1 MVATPRRRIS
11 GWFSEM
17 QGCRRVPML
26 HRPRAS
32 TVALIGMGVLAALLV
47 FARTV
52 AWGVGLSADSA
63 AYISAAR
70 NLLAGHGFLK
80 FDGSP
85 FSEWPPLYPLLLAA
99 LGAGTDP
106 AVVVAPLNAAA
117 HGLTVFVVG
126 SHLRSRLG
134 SWIGLAAAGALAL
147 CIPLA
152 SLAARALSDSLFLLW
167 VVLALTAASG
177 FHSRGGVRAFVCM
190 ALFSALAG
198 LTRYVGVAVPIAIA
212 CALLGRQGLPGW
224 GVLRKVVHVA
234 GYGLIAVTPMAFW
247 LLCKPSSTGD
257 TAGERAAPDDLLI
270 ANGFDALGF
279 VGGWIV
285 GTDVFS
291 HTGRVALAV
300 VFLFALAVA
309 GVVLARRGPAPGAP
323 HAGWLPPWVAFAL
336 IYPAAVLGGA
346 ILGFTWPESFD
357 GLLDHVRRWTVA
369 NAGGFAW
376 ASTERLWLPLFVALV
391 VATAWVFHRGC
402 AAPLRA
408 RDDAG
413 ATRQARRWSA
423 VVACTAVGVWMVWQ
437 VGLNAR
443 DLAGA
448 HAHGAAETRAAA
460 WARSETLRRVVELAS
475 EGVVHSNEA
484 GMLYLLAG
492 GDVVYQPL
500 PVAKGVARTVDGS
513 AEGDGPARVRGVV
526 EGAVAGDLVVWFDD
540 APSVRRHDFG
550 LPTLRLTPGLAPVAE
565 LADGAVFRVDKAYRG
580 GGEQFIAEFIA
591 TVRKQPVA
599 SAAFDVYW
607 QDGALTYAREPCA
620 TGEVAATFFLHV
632 VPRDVADLPHWRTLY
647 GFDNLDFHFHQTGAI
662 FGGKCLATVPLPRY
676 AIARIHTGQYERGGR
691 RLWRV
696 EFANPVEP

>member
-32 TVALIGMGVLAALLV
+32 TVALIGMGVLAAWLV

-106 AVVVAPLNAAA
+106 AVVATPLNAAA

-152 SLAARALSDSLFLLW
+152 ALAARALSDSLFLLW

-177 FHSRGGVRAFVCM
+177 FRSHGGIRAFVCM

-212 CALLGRQGLPGW
+212 FALLGRQGLPGW

-234 GYGLIAVTPMAFW
+234 GYGLIAVTPMALW
-247 LLCKPSSTGD
+247 VLYKPSSTGD

-323 HAGWLPPWVAFAL
+323 RAGWLLPWVAFAL

-346 ILGFTWPESFD
+346 VLGFTWPESLD

-369 NAGGFAW
+369 NPGGFAW
-376 ASTERLWLPLFVALV
+376 ASTERLWLPLFVALIV
-391 VATAWVFHRGC
+391 VTAWVFHRGC
-402 AAPLRA
+402 AAPLRETT
-408 RDDAG
+408 RG
-413 ATRQARRWSA
+413 ATRQARRRSS

-448 HAHGAAETRAAA
+448 HAYGAAETRAAA
-460 WARSETLRRVVELAS
+460 WARSETRRRVVELAS
-475 EGVVHSNEA
+475 DGVVHSNEA

-492 GDVVYQPL
+492 GDAVYQPL
-500 PVAKGVARTVDGS
+500 PVAKGVARAADGS

-526 EGAVAGDLVVWFDD
+526 ERAVAGDLVVWFDD
-540 APSVRRHDFG
+540 APSARRHDFG
-550 LPTLRLTPGLAPVAE
+550 LPTLRLTPGLTPVAE

-580 GGEQFIAEFIA
+580 GGERFLAAFAA

-662 FGGKCLATVPLPRY
+662 FGGKCLATVRLPRY
-676 AIARIHTGQYERGGR
+676 PIVRIHTGQYERGGR